1 MRERILPLDF
11 RFSEATGISDPTRP
25 RSSIFTTNKNIL
37 LKRTRKESTSSIT
50 RCTGARCMAP
60 SVMKLSYP
68 DRMLTGNVELK
79 AT

>member
-50 RCTGARCMAP
+50 RLHRGAVHGALGYETFISRPYAH
-60 SVMKLSYP
+60 
-68 DRMLTGNVELK
+68 R
-79 AT
+79 